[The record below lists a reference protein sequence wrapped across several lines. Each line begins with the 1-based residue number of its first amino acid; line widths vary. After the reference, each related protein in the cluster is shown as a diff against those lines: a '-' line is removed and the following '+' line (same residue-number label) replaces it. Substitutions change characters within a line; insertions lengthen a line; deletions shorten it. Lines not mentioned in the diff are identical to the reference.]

1 MKFSV
6 LSSDLQKALARIIGV
21 VPSKSTLQILENV
34 LFDLR
39 GGELTLTA
47 SDLELSMSV
56 TLKVE
61 GMEDGRVTV
70 PAKIL
75 NETMRAL
82 PSTDVTFVADKAS
95 HAITVKTGQ
104 GSYRMSGDSAVNFPE
119 EEQVAEEF
127 SVELEAQLLR
137 SIVTKTSFAVTT
149 DDLRPSMMGVLMQWR
164 EGAFRAVATDG
175 HRLVQLRHS
184 GVLATAETG
193 GDREVIIPA
202 KALNILSRSLDQGPV
217 SVVFGRTHVRFSFL
231 GMRMISRIIDERYPN
246 YESVI
251 PLDNDITLE
260 VNRTQLQAVVNRCA
274 IFSNA
279 VTHQVRFAINGSE
292 LTVSAEDQEYG
303 GEARETIP
311 ASYSGQSEMLVGFN
325 SRYVVDALSHLDSE
339 NVTFSFSSPTRAGL
353 LRPTVQPE
361 DLDIL
366 MLVMPLRLNS

>member
-6 LSSDLQKALARIIGV
+6 LSSDLQKALARIISV

-34 LFDLR
+34 LFDLS

-56 TLKVE
+56 TIKVE

-82 PSTDVTFVADKAS
+82 PSMDITFIADKAS
-95 HAITVKTGQ
+95 HGITVKTEQ

-127 SVELEAQLLR
+127 SVELDAQLLR

-164 EGAFRAVATDG
+164 EDEFRAVATDG

-184 GVLATAETG
+184 GALASADTG
-193 GDREVIIPA
+193 GEREVIIPA

-217 SVVFGRTHVRFSFL
+217 SVVFGKSHVRFSFL
-231 GMRMISRIIDERYPN
+231 GMRMVSRIIDERYPN

-279 VTHQVRFAINGSE
+279 VTHQVRFAISGSE

-303 GEARETIP
+303 GEAREMIP
-311 ASYSGQSEMLVGFN
+311 AVYSGDAEMMVGFN
-325 SRYVVDALSHLDSE
+325 ARYVVDALSHLDSE

-353 LRPTVQPE
+353 LRPTIQPE
-361 DLDIL
+361 DLNIL